1 MLTKPYAPAQLCTQ
15 EVCITLC
22 SQDSKQDVVRGGPV
36 VTRFFWPP
44 LMPRTMSLPTSVS
57 WHTCTAPH
65 MSQAVLQG
73 RSLRPA
79 RLPLPL

>member
-1 MLTKPYAPAQLCTQ
+1 MMPSSNQGT
-15 EVCITLC
+15 I
-22 SQDSKQDVVRGGPV
+22 RGRPV

-44 LMPRTMSLPTSVS
+44 LMPRTISLPTSVS
-57 WHTCTAPH
+57 WHTCIAPH
-65 MSQAVLQG
+65 MSEVVLQG